1 MTAIANS
8 EMVRRAAPALLSSS
22 WRPRQSRTAPIP
34 IRPVASG
41 WQMST
46 REEQG
51 MAPSTLADRRVR
63 RFNLA
68 GRAPASDYL
77 LSLGLW
83 RTNVGSCRYRS
94 VTVR

>member
-8 EMVRRAAPALLSSS
+8 EMVRRAAQALLSSS
-22 WRPRQSRTAPIP
+22 WRPRPSRTAPIP

-41 WQMST
+41 WQM

-68 GRAPASDYL
+68 GRAPASD
-77 LSLGLW
+77 
-83 RTNVGSCRYRS
+83 
-94 VTVR
+94 